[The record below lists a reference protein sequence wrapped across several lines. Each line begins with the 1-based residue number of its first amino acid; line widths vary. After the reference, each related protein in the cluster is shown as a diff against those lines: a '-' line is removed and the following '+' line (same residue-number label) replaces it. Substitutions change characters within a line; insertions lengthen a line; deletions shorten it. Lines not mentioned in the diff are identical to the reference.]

1 MYEVIFE
8 KANGSSNSVT
18 TDNYASARN
27 TFYFYAEQKS
37 LFGLAHVY
45 FVNNEYV
52 EDSMVA

>member
-8 KANGSSNSVT
+8 KANGKSESVT
-18 TDNYASARN
+18 TNNYATARN

-37 LFGLAHVY
+37 LFGLVHVY
-45 FVNNEYV
+45 FVNNEYM

>member
-8 KANGSSNSVT
+8 KADGNSKSIT
-18 TDNYASARN
+18 TNDYATARN
-27 TFYFYAEQKS
+27 TFYFYAEQTD

-45 FVNNEYV
+45 FINNECI

>member
-8 KANGSSNSVT
+8 KTNGNSESVT
-18 TDNYASARN
+18 TNNYATARN

-37 LFGLAHVY
+37 LFGLTHVY
-45 FVNNEYV
+45 FVNNEYM

>member
-8 KANGSSNSVT
+8 KVNGGSEFVT
-18 TDNYASARN
+18 TNDYATARN

-45 FVNNEYV
+45 FINNEYM
-52 EDSMVA
+52 EDSMIA